1 MKTFE
6 VPAFYRSPL
15 LSKIKNIRK
24 ANDKLKKDFQPTCLD
39 FGVVQFFLARHFG
52 FCYGVENAIE
62 IAFRTVQENPT
73 KRIFLLSEMI
83 HNPKVNADLLANGVQ
98 FIMDTKGNMIN
109 SWDSITEEDIVII
122 PAFGTTLETEELL
135 RTKGID
141 PLLYNTTCPFVE
153 RVWKKAD
160 QIAKEEYTII
170 LHGKPSHEETK
181 ATFSHSSANTPSL
194 IINDLQE
201 AKLLAKYITNQ
212 LPTEQFY
219 IDFAGKYSKDFD
231 ASIHLS
237 RVGVVNQTTM
247 LAEDT
252 QAIAEFIKQ
261 TIAAQYNLTA
271 TNIAERFADTR
282 DTLCYATND
291 NQTAVKGMLQQQAD
305 LAIIVGGYNS
315 SNTSHLVELCE
326 EVLPTYFINDANNI
340 IDENTIIRHHFR
352 THEMET
358 VSNFL
363 PTTSPIK
370 ILITSGASCPDAVIE
385 NVIDKLLSLLPE
397 AKTKGAVMNELN

>member
-1 MKTFE
+1 
-6 VPAFYRSPL
+6 
-15 LSKIKNIRK
+15 
-24 ANDKLKKDFQPTCLD
+24 
-39 FGVVQFFLARHFG
+39 
-52 FCYGVENAIE
+52 
-62 IAFRTVQENPT
+62 
-73 KRIFLLSEMI
+73 
-83 HNPKVNADLLANGVQ
+83 LANGVQ

-135 RTKGID
+135 RAKGID

-231 ASIHLS
+231 ASKHLS

-305 LAIIVGGYNS
+305 LAIVVGGYNS

-340 IDENTIIRHHFR
+340 IDKNTIIRHHFR

>member
-24 ANDKLKKDFQPTCLD
+24 ENDKLKKDFQPTCLD

-135 RTKGID
+135 RAKGID

-170 LHGKPSHEETK
+170 IHGKPSHEETK

-231 ASIHLS
+231 ASKHLS

-261 TIAAQYNLTA
+261 TIAAHYNLTA
-271 TNIAERFADTR
+271 TTIAERFADTR

-305 LAIIVGGYNS
+305 LAIVVGGYNS

-340 IDENTIIRHHFR
+340 IDKNTIIRHHFR